1 MYFSF
6 LVFKTS
12 ETYKFGGLYKKF
24 FEKFEFRKQKFRR
37 GLVENFEKSVFHK
50 NLKKNVLFLVKFEFR
65 MLSAFI

>member
-12 ETYKFGGLYKKF
+12 EKYKFGGLYKNF
-24 FEKFEFRKQKFRR
+24 FEKFEFQKEKFRR

-50 NLKKNVLFLVKFEFR
+50 NFTKNVLF
-65 MLSAFI
+65 